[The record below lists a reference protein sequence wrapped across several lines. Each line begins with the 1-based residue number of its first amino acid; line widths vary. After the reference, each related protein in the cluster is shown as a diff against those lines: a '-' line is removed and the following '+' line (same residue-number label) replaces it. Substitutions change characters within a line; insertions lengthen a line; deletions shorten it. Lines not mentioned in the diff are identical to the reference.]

1 MSTAMRTTA
10 GTVRRDVARVHRQL
24 AAVARNGLLR
34 PGADPEYAD
43 GDDSTWMDVD
53 WPALTRRLEID
64 GRMVNVVDT
73 GGEDKPPL
81 LWIHG
86 LSGLWQNWLLNIP
99 AFMDRYRCIAPD
111 LPGFGESEM
120 PREQISIQ
128 GYARTVDQLCDVLG
142 VEGPTVIGNS
152 MGGFVGAELA
162 LSFPTRVD
170 KLVLVSAAGLS
181 TEYVAAQPLLVGAR
195 LWTFATAR
203 TGARAD
209 PVVRRRRLRRLVL
222 QGVLRY
228 PEKLSAP
235 LTWELVQGA
244 PKPGFIQG
252 LRANLDYSYRDR
264 LPRID
269 VPTLIVWG
277 RNDMIVPV
285 GDAERYERLIGPN
298 ARAEIFE
305 DTGHVPMLERPGRF
319 NRLLDEFL
327 AGSEEPERDIGEVE
341 GVSG

>member
-1 MSTAMRTTA
+1 MPP
-10 GTVRRDVARVHRQL
+10 VHRHL
-24 AAVARNGLLR
+24 AAAARNGLIR

-43 GDDSTWMDVD
+43 GDDATWMDVD
-53 WPALTRRLEID
+53 WRSMSREFEID
-64 GRMVNVVDT
+64 GRRLHLIDT
-73 GGEDKPPL
+73 GGESKPPL

-99 AFMDRYRCIAPD
+99 SFMDRYRCIAPD

-120 PREQISIQ
+120 PREDISIT
-128 GYARTVDQLCDVLG
+128 GYARCVDEICERLG
-142 VEGPTVIGNS
+142 IEGPTVIGNS

-162 LSFPTRVD
+162 ITQPTHVN

-181 TEYVAAQPLLVGAR
+181 TEYRREQPLLVGAR

-203 TGARAD
+203 TGALVD
-209 PVVRRRRLRRLVL
+209 PVVRRKRLRRLML
-222 QGVLRY
+222 QGVVRY

-244 PKPGFIQG
+244 SKPGFIQG
-252 LRANLDYSYRDR
+252 LKANLEYSFRDR
-264 LPRID
+264 LERIE

-285 GDAERYERLIGPN
+285 GDAKRYEKLIGAN
-298 ARAEIFE
+298 ARSEIFE
-305 DTGHVPMLERPGRF
+305 DTGHVPMIERPSRF
-319 NRLLDEFL
+319 NALLDEFL
-327 AGSEEPERDIGEVE
+327 AGEPAPEREIS
-341 GVSG
+341 GVNA